1 MATPVRDPK
10 MDPRPGDV
18 VSKLVR
24 DKHVQRTVINR
35 RPKEVDYRS
44 QPGSEGTVKLHTWQ
58 PWCYDAKVI
67 KTA

>member
-1 MATPVRDPK
+1 
-10 MDPRPGDV
+10 MDPRPGDMV
-18 VSKLVR
+18 TKIIHSGLVT
-24 DKHVQRTVINR
+24 RTVINR

-67 KTA
+67 KTADA